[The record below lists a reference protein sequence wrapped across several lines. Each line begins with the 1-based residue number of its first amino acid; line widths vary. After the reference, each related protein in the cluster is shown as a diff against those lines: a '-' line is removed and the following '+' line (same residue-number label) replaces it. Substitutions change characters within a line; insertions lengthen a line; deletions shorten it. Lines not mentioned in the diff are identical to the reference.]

1 MGTHH
6 FDSVTYAAVSPS
18 KCLMVTRLS
27 VASQVHI
34 APQTHGVEDIGDQST
49 TNEEKQVRVC
59 MKREGTANT

>member
-1 MGTHH
+1 M
-6 FDSVTYAAVSPS
+6 
-18 KCLMVTRLS
+18 S

-59 MKREGTANT
+59 MKREVTANT